1 MARIS
6 AIRRAIVPDLP
17 AINSLIQASSTY
29 HGAYRPMLATYAV
42 TPAQLERD
50 QMYVAEDGGA
60 VVGLYSLTLGEAPE
74 LDLMFVADHLHGG
87 GLGRALIAHLKQ
99 TARQLG
105 VREIKIV
112 SHPPSVGFYKRVG
125 AVEVGIKP
133 PSGRITWARPILA
146 LACSEAPALDDST
159 P

>member
-1 MARIS
+1 MAPMP
-6 AIRRAIVPDLP
+6 AIRRAVVSDLP
-17 AINSLIQASSTY
+17 AINALIQASSSY
-29 HGAYRPMLATYAV
+29 HGEYRPMLATYAV
-42 TPAQLERD
+42 SPAQLARD
-50 QMYVAEDGGA
+50 QMHVAVLEDE
-60 VVGLYSLTLGEAPE
+60 VIGLYSLTLGEAPE
-74 LDLMFVADHLHGG
+74 LDLMFVADRLHGS
-87 GLGRALIAHLKQ
+87 GLGRTLIAHLKQ

-125 AVEVGIKP
+125 AMEVGVKP

-146 LACSEAPALDDST
+146 LVCGETAALDDST